1 MKNDEVVVVDSN
13 IMVKWFI
20 PEEYSREAGRLL
32 KGFLY
37 GRISII
43 APVYAMIECCNALR
57 KYVVRKIISREQV
70 MGVYRLFTRIGVNFV
85 TIEQPLLEEALRY
98 GLDNDITVYDA
109 YYIVLAKH
117 YDTIVYTADEKLLK
131 KIGGVEA
138 SIRHIKDYEL
148 GQA

>member
-32 KGFLY
+32 KDFLY